1 MKKGRLLVLAAA
13 SAAFCAAAVAC
24 GGHEHEYGTWTITT
38 APTLTAEGSATRTCT
53 ANDGGV
59 ETVNVPALSNTEVWS
74 SETTDATHTSAGK
87 IVYTSV
93 YGTVEIPIP
102 QGEHSWGKWTI
113 AKAPSATETG
123 TAERACTTADGGK
136 DTVTL
141 PVLTDT
147 SVWTKDT
154 AKSTPA
160 THTADGK
167 DVYTSSYG
175 TVEVTV
181 PKNADAHTYGGWVIT
196 TKPTLTTEGVA
207 TRTCTA
213 NDGGKETQ
221 KLAALSNTLMWKK
234 DAEKSMPATHTA
246 EGKDV
251 YTSTYGTVEIVIPKD
266 ETHTYGDW
274 TITKNPTAT
283 EEGTAERVC
292 SADQHKDSATLPVL
306 TDTTVWTK
314 DTEKSVANS
323 HTADGKD
330 VYTSEYGE
338 VTVVIP
344 KSTDHAWSAWEI
356 TQEPT
361 LTATGTAKHSCT
373 LTGCTEQDVTAT
385 VPALNDTAVW
395 KKNTVAP
402 DYNNAGK
409 DVYTSDYGTV
419 ELPGAPKLAAPYE
432 GKTYVPVQVEINSEG
447 KIAVTDSWVAAKMS
461 LDANGEG
468 TGTAFPYQNE
478 SWKVTMVNAEKGAI
492 SIATQSTNSSGE
504 EVNRTYTAYV
514 DMATGVIVRPRDASW
529 STVFVFLPYEWESGK
544 SKVEAAVL
552 DESIAI
558 TYSKDDVSESS
569 FVFNDKTFFGVTF
582 ASDKAGEHKI
592 SVGEFKENGLVYVI
606 KNNTVIASFAINAEG
621 AFVAADGYEGYYQL
635 TRGDKTYTVV
645 VSGCGLVALFLTE
658 SGDPVPGSYT
668 LAEAGAGYTAGAY
681 FDFSETTT
689 EYYEVTLDN
698 EHMTGT
704 ITMPMVT
711 VKYNV
716 GEGQTAIED
725 GKFNKNVAIEKNA
738 EVDHLPEI
746 DDSENA
752 KKFGG
757 WYFDAACTQPVTDK
771 YIPTADVTLYA
782 KWTDKGSIG
791 VVVEKDGAAVTV
803 YFGDGSKLSDVLTAN
818 KINLGVDVSNWRVFR
833 GWYLDAGY
841 TQAISAGT
849 TLGTT
854 DSGKT
859 IYAKWEALPA
869 YYGEFAGNALNKDAN
884 YSYAATVK
892 LDENDVVTLNYT
904 KRNGTYEIKGTVIG
918 YNEATQLL
926 TWKDNAAEKTYYM
939 WLDKTSGIL
948 AFTDD
953 IDNDEIESG
962 SYILS
967 RNGDTITNNVYCFG
981 DYAIGHTNLVT
992 YSTKGGETKTLLIFK
1007 KTIYADVTVSDYKGT
1022 ALAVNEVENSKTLVV
1037 KQNGT
1042 AMLAL
1047 GSTGVKIGGSGN
1059 DELGKSA
1066 TLQLLDAYY
1075 GTYTVNGKDYFLNG
1089 LGQIEWEGKKGAASA
1104 GYTFVKEE
1112 GGFRI
1117 FDVFEREVV
1126 TETVQVKNPMWDEED
1141 PESSEY
1147 IDETRSTYK
1156 PVGYYQLKLAQ
1167 TGSTFEKIM
1176 VTVTVKNATGPSTA
1190 DGTAQVNAKVVT
1202 LPEAPVDPTGASI
1215 FVGWYQNE
1223 ALTEAYEAVAF
1234 EVGGTYTLYAKWDT
1248 RVTVTVHFNYED
1260 KTEVYEF
1267 AQGATADIPELTRDG
1282 YYLVGLYTDAAL
1294 TEEWTG
1300 NGEAINENA
1309 VVYAKWELAAQ
1320 MAGTF
1325 KGTSASSKTQA
1336 TSMSMSS
1343 GFTCGID
1350 GGYTYKSGTY
1360 GTEKKGTLNADQK
1373 VITDGSLVLGAG
1385 DSYDRYAYFN
1395 KAAGMVV
1402 WGTSG
1407 KASLGTS
1414 AWFAFD
1420 ESRVKS
1426 VEYSVHT
1433 SIKVNGTAKITAW
1446 FTVTYKN
1453 DTTMNVLVYN
1463 DKIYDNVTWTAGV
1476 AASKMNDSKEIQVWD
1491 KNGTEILLQ
1500 VYYNY
1505 SYIDPKAERG
1515 TYKNTE
1521 DETLF
1526 LNGGD
1531 QITYGDK
1538 KGTYSAVSG
1547 KEYNFNVDFGSER
1560 WWLTVDQE
1568 AHTFSI
1574 EKPMATVTFDMN
1586 GKGEAVTAE
1595 QNVSKRLYFSSVIT
1609 SDPVADGFI
1618 FRGWYDNAGCTGSAQ
1633 TSYMPSDKT
1642 PKTFY
1647 AKWDKAITV
1656 TLDYRGKKPNES
1668 VEGKYVGDTYTPV
1681 LPTEVVGGQGAEGWY
1696 TDAEFTNKV
1705 TGSYTFTDDTV
1716 FYCKWVNP
1724 HALMGTYKG
1733 YEFYNEGVLTSV
1745 YTVTIDLLGKIGKDT
1760 LVAGEKAGEYT
1771 YGGKYLYYDAGSKTI
1786 IVNYGG
1792 TPATWKNSDFY
1803 VVTLVESTDTLSASS
1818 SVKAENCLM
1827 WNNKNNWLGRFK
1839 INDINKYFYIEGGKV
1854 YGNVSVEVNG
1864 TVVTDLSVVKSAV
1877 GNELVI
1883 KDATGKSIFAKGWNG
1898 TDFVE
1903 KDTTAG
1909 TYVGTLNGTAVSIVS
1924 NGYGG
1929 FSIDGEVLS
1938 VVRDKDNTNKLTFT
1952 LNNSM
1957 KVITIDTANKTY
1969 AQVQDGY
1976 AGTYTLPDDA
1986 GTIVFDGLGG
1996 AGDGKTYVVDGATV
2010 TVYESDGS
2018 KTAYGIDVE
2027 NKTLAGKS
2035 KFAGYTF
2042 TGKYTDRTSP
2052 PSDNTIKVTFDDSPS
2067 ISGVIIVNNNSLFY
2081 FNFTAEFDTATNTIT
2096 FTITKSVDSGAVN
2109 KKIKATL
2116 SGSTM
2121 TFTECGI
2128 SNNAYTFNNNGSA
2141 TCEGFS
2147 L

>member
-59 ETVNVPALSNTEVWS
+59 ETVPVPALSNTEVWS

-93 YGTVEIPIP
+93 YGTVEVILP
-102 QGEHSWGKWTI
+102 QGEHVWGKWTI
-113 AKAPSATETG
+113 TKAPTATETG
-123 TAERACTTADGGK
+123 TAERACTSSDGGK

-141 PVLTDT
+141 PVLIDT
-147 SVWTKDT
+147 TVWTKDT

-160 THTADGK
+160 THTEDGK

-196 TKPTLTTEGVA
+196 TKPTLTAEGMA
-207 TRTCTA
+207 ERTCTA

-234 DAEKSMPATHTA
+234 DAEKSTPATHTA

-306 TDTTVWTK
+306 TDTAVWTK

-344 KSTDHAWSAWEI
+344 KSADHAWSAWEI
-356 TQEPT
+356 TQAPT

-409 DVYTSDYGTV
+409 DVYTSEYGTV
-419 ELPGAPKLAAPYE
+419 ELPGEPKLAAPYE
-432 GKTYVPVQVEINSEG
+432 GKTYIPIQVKVSDNGNASAETAWTG
-447 KIAVTDSWVAAKMS
+447 AKLT
-461 LDANGEG
+461 LDANG
-468 TGTAFPYQNE
+468 TGTSSSYPY
-478 SWKVTMVNAEKGAI
+478 SGDTWKVSMVDAATGKI
-492 SIATQSTNSSGE
+492 SIVATAQSGTAK
-504 EVNRTYTAYV
+504 TYEAYV
-514 DMATGVIVRPRDASW
+514 DMTTGVIIRPTDSSW
-529 STVFVFLPYEWESGK
+529 SNVFVFLPYEWETGK
-544 SKVEAAVL
+544 SSMTADQLGEGF
-552 DESIAI
+552 AI
-558 TYSKDDVSESS
+558 TYSKETVTENYFVST
-569 FVFNDKTFFGVTF
+569 DRAFFGVTF

-592 SVGEFKENGLVYVI
+592 GISDFRAQGNLFVYVF
-606 KNNTVIASFAINAEG
+606 KNTNKIASFGTNAEMQW
-621 AFVAADGYEGYYQL
+621 APADGYEGYYQL

-746 DDSENA
+746 DDSENP

-818 KINLGVDVSNWRVFR
+818 KIDLGVDVSNWRVFR

-841 TQAISAGT
+841 TQAISAET
-849 TLGTT
+849 TLGAT

-869 YYGEFAGNALNKDAN
+869 YYGEYAGNALNGDSR

-892 LDENDVVTLNYT
+892 LDENGVVTLNRVKSSSGAT
-904 KRNGTYEIKGTVIG
+904 DELKGTVIG

-939 WLDKTSGIL
+939 WVDKTSGFI
-948 AFTDD
+948 AFASDMTDD
-953 IDNDEIESG
+953 SLGHNP
-962 SYILS
+962 YVLS
-967 RNGDTITNNVYCFG
+967 RNGDTVTNDVYTFG
-981 DYAIGHTNLVT
+981 FYNGSAGYDHTCIVIYQT
-992 YSTKGGETKTLLIFK
+992 EGGETKTLLVYTD
-1007 KTIYADVTVSDYKGT
+1007 TIYADVTVSDYKSD
-1022 ALAVNEVENSKTLVV
+1022 ALAVNEVANSKTLVV

-1042 AMLAL
+1042 TVLAL

-1075 GTYTVNGKDYFLNG
+1075 GTYTVNGKEYSLNG
-1089 LGQIEWEGKKGAASA
+1089 LGQIVWDGVGGTASA

-1126 TETVQVKNPMWDEED
+1126 TTQVENPDYD
-1141 PESSEY
+1141 PDNEWSGSEF
-1147 IDETRSTYK
+1147 ITTATYK

-1176 VTVTVKNATGPSTA
+1176 VTVTVKNATGPSTV

-1202 LPEAPVDPTGASI
+1202 LPEAPVDPTGANI
-1215 FVGWYQNE
+1215 FVGWYQDE
-1223 ALTEAYEAVAF
+1223 ALTQAYEAVAF

-1248 RVTVTVHFNYED
+1248 RRTVTAHFNYEGAP
-1260 KTEVYEF
+1260 ENAVYEF
-1267 AQGATADIPELTRDG
+1267 ADGATTEIPAPEREG
-1282 YYLVGLYTDAAL
+1282 YYLVGWFTDSACS
-1294 TEEWTG
+1294 EGNEWTDG
-1300 NGEAINENA
+1300 QTITADVEI
-1309 VVYAKWELAAQ
+1309 YAKWALAAQ
-1320 MAGTF
+1320 MAGTY
-1325 KGTSASSKTQA
+1325 KGVEKWTNTQSTA
-1336 TSMSMSS
+1336 DGETVSGMSTM
-1343 GFTCGID
+1343 FTCQLD
-1350 GGYTYKSGTY
+1350 GSYTATRAGSGTISE
-1360 GTEKKGTLNADQK
+1360 THKP
-1373 VITDGSLVLGAG
+1373 VVDGEISLG
-1385 DSYDRYAYFN
+1385 RYAYFN
-1395 KAAGMVV
+1395 KTAGVM
-1402 WGTSG
+1402 WFAYGTSTT
-1407 KASLGTS
+1407 SVGTD
-1414 AWFAFD
+1414 AYFCFD
-1420 ESRVKS
+1420 TSRIANVS
-1426 VEYSVHT
+1426 YSINKD
-1433 SIKVNGTAKITAW
+1433 IKVNNTAKLTAW
-1446 FTVTYKN
+1446 LTLTYL
-1453 DTTMNVLVYN
+1453 DGSTMNVFCYN
-1463 DKIYDNVTWTAGV
+1463 EKIYDNVTWTAGV
-1476 AASKMNDSKEIQVWD
+1476 VASKVNDAKEIQVWD
-1491 KNGTEILLQ
+1491 KDGNEILLK
-1500 VYYNY
+1500 VK
-1505 SYIDPKAERG
+1505 SGSSFADPKAERG
-1515 TYKNTE
+1515 TYTNNE
-1521 DETLF
+1521 SETLF

-1531 QITYGDK
+1531 QVIYGDM

-1560 WWLTVDQE
+1560 WWLTVDQD
-1568 AHTFSI
+1568 AKTFSI
-1574 EKPMATVTFDMN
+1574 EKPMATITFDMN

-1595 QNVSKRLYFSSVIT
+1595 QNVSKSFSFSSVIT
-1609 SDPVADGFI
+1609 ETPVADGFI
-1618 FRGWYDNAGCTGSAQ
+1618 FRGWYENAECTGSAK
-1633 TSYMPSDKT
+1633 TSYTPSDKT

-1647 AKWDKAITV
+1647 AKWDKAVTV
-1656 TLDYRGKKPNES
+1656 TLVHGNGAENE
-1668 VEGKYVGDTYTPV
+1668 VITDKYAGDTYSFT
-1681 LPTEVVGGQGAEGWY
+1681 LPAEVKNGLAAEGWY
-1696 TDAEFTNKV
+1696 TTATFDEGTKV
-1705 TGSYTFTDDTV
+1705 TSFKLQDDAT
-1716 FYCKWVNP
+1716 FYCKWITP

-1733 YEFYNEGVLTSV
+1733 YELDTSRT
-1745 YTVTIDLLGKIGKDT
+1745 YTTLKTMTIDALGKVT
-1760 LVAGEKAGEYT
+1760 
-1771 YGGKYLYYDAGSKTI
+1771 GGTISGTITDYDAATGTFKVDSRYAYYDAVSGV
-1786 IVNYGG
+1786 IVTAYSSSG
-1792 TPATWKNSDFY
+1792 TALNKDFY
-1803 VVTLVESTDTLSASS
+1803 AFVPVVSNDSIVSNDVNSYITLEDNYTKLAKFTVDGN
-1818 SVKAENCLM
+1818 VM
-1827 WNNKNNWLGRFK
+1827 
-1839 INDINKYFYIEGGKV
+1839 YIFAKGQEGKV
-1854 YGNVSVEVNG
+1854 YGNVTVEVNG
-1864 TVVTDLSVVKSAV
+1864 EAASDLSTVKATV

-1883 KDATGKSIFAKGWNG
+1883 LNTKGETIFAKGWNG

-1903 KDTTAG
+1903 KDGTQG
-1909 TYVGTLNGTAVSIVS
+1909 TYEGTLNGTAVSIVA

-1957 KVITIDTANKTY
+1957 KVITIDTENKTY

-1976 AGTYTLPDDA
+1976 AGTYTLPD
-1986 GTIVFDGLGG
+1986 GTSTIVFDGLGG

-2018 KTAYGIDVE
+2018 KTAYGIDVA

-2035 KFAGYTF
+2035 KFAGLTF
-2042 TGKYTDRTSP
+2042 T
-2052 PSDNTIKVTFDDSPS
+2052 
-2067 ISGVIIVNNNSLFY
+2067 NSSSHY
-2081 FNFTAEFDTATNTIT
+2081 IT
-2096 FTITKSVDSGAVN
+2096 FNDGVDITGRMVVGYSSWYVDFTGALVGNELTLTVTSQTGTGASAGDQVVFTVSDGKLTLKSGGQFPYAQAPVN
-2109 KKIKATL
+2109 GVYA
-2116 SGSTM
+2116 
-2121 TFTECGI
+2121 
-2128 SNNAYTFNNNGSA
+2128 
-2141 TCEGFS
+2141 CEGFS